1 VPGPV
6 ALRVPITPAEV
17 PKFIVLEPG
26 GGVRLDVDLP
36 TPSCEIDVALE
47 NEVPGRNFVLMIG
60 HPSEHFVQ
68 RMRIA
73 GRAKLYFDPGEPGL
87 FVFLLT
93 NPMREPAVVK
103 LRVRPLPVPEPS
115 ARSRPS
121 GRSRLSPRRA
131 AYSARRPRT
140 PYGRGA

>member
-1 VPGPV
+1 
-6 ALRVPITPAEV
+6 VPISPAEV

-26 GGVRLDVDLP
+26 GGVRLDVYLP

-73 GRAKLYFDPGEPGL
+73 GRAKLYFDPGDPGL
-87 FVFLLT
+87 FIFLLT
-93 NPMREPAVVK
+93 NPMREPAVVR
-103 LRVRPLPVPEPS
+103 LRVRPLPVPQPS
-115 ARSRPS
+115 TRTRATGTARVGTRRARYTGPRARS
-121 GRSRLSPRRA
+121 L
-131 AYSARRPRT
+131 YT
-140 PYGRGA
+140 RGA